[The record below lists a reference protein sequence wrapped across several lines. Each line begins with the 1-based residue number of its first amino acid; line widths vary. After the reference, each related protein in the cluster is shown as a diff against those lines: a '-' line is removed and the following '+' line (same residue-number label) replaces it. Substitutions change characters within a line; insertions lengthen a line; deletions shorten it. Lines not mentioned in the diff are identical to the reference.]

1 MKLSE
6 TPAIAAKKY
15 ERLDIHRERA
25 LPTDVVID
33 REELVKLLKEVAGLR
48 RNGELFV
55 CCSTYNKVGHKL
67 DKELIQNI
75 AGNQPEGH
83 PKQGQ
88 RLTRKELL
96 KSDILVVDLIKYD
109 ERTEQ
114 AEEA

>member
-6 TPAIAAKKY
+6 TPAIAAKRY
-15 ERLDIHRERA
+15 ERLDLHRERA

-33 REELVKLLKEVAGLR
+33 REELVKLLMQVH
-48 RNGELFV
+48 
-55 CCSTYNKVGHKL
+55 STSYTYKPDHKL
-67 DKELIQNI
+67 WKEGIQNI

-109 ERTEQ
+109 ERTKQ

>member
-6 TPAIAAKKY
+6 TAHYATKWY
-15 ERLDIHRERA
+15 ETLDLHRDRA

-33 REELVKLLKEVAGLR
+33 RGELVKLLKRVHDT
-48 RNGELFV
+48 
-55 CCSTYNKVGHKL
+55 TYTYKPDHKL
-67 DKELIQNI
+67 WGEVIQNI

-96 KSDILVVDLIKYD
+96 KSDVLVVDLIKYD
-109 ERTEQ
+109 ERTELANKGDQ
-114 AEEA
+114 